1 MSALIVNPQAMEIV
15 PPAAEPA
22 DPQVSTF
29 PAAMAAMFSALRAG
43 AADSALN
50 ARGAAKS
57 RLVARADRL
66 SRRV

>member
-1 MSALIVNPQAMEIV
+1 LIVNPQAMEIV
-15 PPAAEPA
+15 PRAAEPA
-22 DPQVSTF
+22 DPQVPAF
-29 PAAMAAMFSALRAG
+29 PAAKAAMFSALPAG
-43 AADSALN
+43 AADSVLN